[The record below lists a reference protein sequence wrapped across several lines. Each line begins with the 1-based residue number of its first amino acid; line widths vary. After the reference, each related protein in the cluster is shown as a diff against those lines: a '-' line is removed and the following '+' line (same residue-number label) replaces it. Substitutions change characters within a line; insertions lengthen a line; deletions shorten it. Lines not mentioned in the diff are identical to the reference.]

1 MTTSE
6 KIYSGKTKDLY
17 ALANGN
23 ILLVFNDD
31 VTGADGVIDPGA
43 NTVIGQVE
51 GTGRKSL
58 AMTDYF
64 FEHLHAANIPTH
76 MVVVDLEKGTMEVRR
91 AEPLGKD
98 IKGAGGLEFI
108 CRTRPW
114 GSFIR
119 RYQQYIRD
127 TDATLDYL
135 VELTVKDD
143 ERGDPLINDDT
154 IIALGLLT
162 QAHLEQA
169 KELTRQVCRIVEADL
184 RDKGLTLIDMK
195 IEIGLVDG
203 QVVVI
208 DEISADAMRVMDADG
223 QVLEHTTVFERLI
236 GSGLQ

>member
-1 MTTSE
+1 MSTSE

-23 ILLVFNDD
+23 ICLIFKDD

-43 NTVIGQVE
+43 NTVIGKVE
-51 GTGRKSL
+51 GKGNKSL

-64 FEHLHAANIPTH
+64 FKRLHAAKIPTH
-76 MVVVDLEKGTMEVRR
+76 LVQVDLENGAMEVRR

-98 IKGAGGLEFI
+98 IRGAGGLEFV

-127 TDATLDYL
+127 TEQRLDYL
-135 VELTVKDD
+135 VEITLKDD

-154 IIALGLLT
+154 IIALGLVSPR
-162 QAHLEQA
+162 HLEEA
-169 KELTRQVCRIVEADL
+169 KGITRRVCGIVEADL
-184 RDKGLTLIDMK
+184 REKGLTLVDMK

-203 QVVVI
+203 EVVVI
-208 DEISADAMRVMDADG
+208 DEISADAMRVMDEAG
-223 QVLEHTTVFERLI
+223 KVLEHGTVYERLI
-236 GSGLQ
+236 RS

>member
-1 MTTSE
+1 MNTSE

-17 ALANGN
+17 ALPNGN
-23 ILLVFNDD
+23 VLLVFKDD
-31 VTGADGVIDPGA
+31 VTGENGVIDPGA

-51 GTGRKSL
+51 GKGRKSL

-64 FEHLHAANIPTH
+64 FTQLHAAGVPTH
-76 MVVVDLEKGTMEVRR
+76 FVRADLQKGTMEVRR

-98 IKGAGGLEFI
+98 LRGAGGLEFV

-114 GSFIR
+114 GSFLR

-127 TDATLDYL
+127 IGCNLDYL
-135 VELTVKDD
+135 VEITVKDD

-154 IIALGLLT
+154 LVALGLISPD
-162 QAHLEQA
+162 HLKQA
-169 KELTRQVCRIVEADL
+169 KDITRHVCCIVEADL
-184 RDKGLTLIDMK
+184 HEKGLTLIDMK

-208 DEISADAMRVMDADG
+208 DEISADAMRVMNDSG
-223 QVLEHTTVFERLI
+223 KVLDHDTVYTKLI
-236 GSGLQ
+236 R